1 MTKSIQ
7 IPQHIAIIMDGNGRW
22 AEKRFLPRIAG
33 HRQGAK
39 NVRMVVQACRRLGVD
54 YLTLFAFSTEN
65 WKRPRKEVDALL
77 KLLIGFLADEM
88 PEMLTNGIRFNVI
101 GDLDMFPARVRSA
114 LIEGMER
121 TAHLKDMVLTLALSY
136 GGRDEIVR
144 AVRHLVEKV
153 QEGALPL
160 EEIDE
165 SVLADFLDTRNMPDP
180 DLLIRTSG
188 EQRISNFLLWQL
200 AYSEIF
206 FTEVTWPEFD
216 EQQFQR
222 ALEEYGRRQRRF
234 GLTQAQILA
243 GNDGGGR

>member
-1 MTKSIQ
+1 
-7 IPQHIAIIMDGNGRW
+7 MDGNGRW

-153 QEGALPL
+153 QEGALRL

-165 SVLADFLDTRNMPDP
+165 LVLADFLDTRNMPDP

>member
-1 MTKSIQ
+1 MTQ
-7 IPQHIAIIMDGNGRW
+7 TQLPQHIAIIMDGNGRW
-22 AEKRFLPRIAG
+22 AEKRLLPRIAG

-39 NVRMVVQACRRLGVD
+39 NVRMVVQTCRRLGVG

-65 WKRPRKEVDALL
+65 WHRPGKEVDALL
-77 KLLIGFLADEM
+77 KLLISFLNDEM
-88 PEMLTNGIRFNVI
+88 PEMLANGIRFNVI
-101 GDLDMFPARVRSA
+101 GDLNMFPAEVNAALVSA
-114 LIEGMER
+114 MER

-144 AVRHLVEKV
+144 AARKLAAKV
-153 QEGALPL
+153 MEGQLCP

-165 SVLADFLDTRNMPDP
+165 AVLSGFLDTRGMPDP

-200 AYSEIF
+200 AYSEMF
-206 FTEVTWPEFD
+206 FSDVTWPEFD
-216 EQQFQR
+216 EQAFQR

-234 GLTQAQILA
+234 GLTQAQIL
-243 GNDGGGR
+243 GGSKAEGR

>member
-1 MTKSIQ
+1 
-7 IPQHIAIIMDGNGRW
+7 MDGNGRW
-22 AEKRFLPRIAG
+22 AEKRLLPRIAG

-77 KLLIGFLADEM
+77 KLLLGFLADEM
-88 PEMLTNGIRFNVI
+88 SEMLTNGIRFNVI
-101 GDLDMFPARVRSA
+101 GDLDMFPPRVRSA

-121 TAHLKDMVLTLALSY
+121 TAHNKDMVLTLALSY

-153 QEGALPL
+153 EEGALFL
-160 EEIDE
+160 QEIDE
-165 SVLADFLDTRNMPDP
+165 SVLAGFLDTRDMPDP

-200 AYSEIF
+200 AYSEMF
-206 FTEVTWPEFD
+206 FSEVTWPEFD

-222 ALEEYGRRQRRF
+222 ALEEYGCRQRRF

-243 GNDGGGR
+243 GNDGRGR